1 MLPKLVTLVTIITM
15 KQIYT
20 KSDSSS
26 VQVIDMQ
33 AHAWQT
39 TANPGL
45 HLKPV
50 RHDDEQ
56 GFFLGLVK
64 FDAFTRSGL
73 HQHQGLATSFVI
85 EGGLT
90 DYHGSIKL
98 HEAGI
103 NLNGA
108 THDAIAYTSTVLVSK
123 LEAPVIY
130 PPDAQISGVHAGSK
144 AQNFSNPAP
153 LEPPEINIRVDELPK
168 FNTGYSGVA
177 AQSIFDYKPLKQNR
191 RYCQIHITPQSSLD
205 FMIAARTEFW
215 MRGGNLTVNGLS
227 AYANCFI
234 ICEPGAHIEI
244 TSPFGALLL
253 AWAEGPELSTTEQ
266 GNLFGF

>member
-1 MLPKLVTLVTIITM
+1 M
-15 KQIYT
+15 KQIYV
-20 KSDSSS
+20 KNSSLS

-39 TANPGL
+39 TSNPGL

-50 RHDDEQ
+50 RHDDQ
-56 GFFLGLVK
+56 NGQFLGLVK

-85 EGGLT
+85 DGGLT

-108 THDAIAYTSTVLVSK
+108 THDAIAYSETVLVSK

-130 PPDAQISGVHAGSK
+130 PPDAAISGVHAGSK
-144 AQNFSNPAP
+144 TQAFTNPAP
-153 LEPPEINIRVDELPK
+153 LEPPEININIDALPK
-168 FNTGYSGVA
+168 FNTGYAGVTT
-177 AQSIFDYKPLKQNR
+177 QTIFDYAPLKQIR
-191 RYCQIHITPQSSLD
+191 RYCQIHIVPQNKLE
-205 FMIAARTEFW
+205 FAIALRTEFW
-215 MRGGNLTVNGLS
+215 VRGGNLTVNGLD
-227 AYANCFI
+227 AHANCFI
-234 ICEPGAHIEI
+234 ICEPGAHIKI
-244 TSPFGALLL
+244 DSPFGALLL
-253 AWAEGPELSTTEQ
+253 AWAEGRELSDSAEC
-266 GNLFGF
+266 NLFGF

>member
-1 MLPKLVTLVTIITM
+1 M

-20 KSDSSS
+20 KSDSSN

-33 AHAWQT
+33 DHAWQT
-39 TANPGL
+39 TSNPGL

-50 RHDDEQ
+50 RHDNEQ
-56 GFFLGLVK
+56 GLFLGLVK

-73 HQHQGLATSFVI
+73 HQHRGLATSFVI
-85 EGGLT
+85 DGSLT

-108 THDAIAYTSTVLVSK
+108 THDAIAYASTVLVSK

-130 PPDAQISGVHAGSK
+130 PPDSQISGVHAGSK
-144 AQNFSNPAP
+144 AQSFSNPAP
-153 LEPPEINIRVDELPK
+153 LEPPELNVSVDELPK
-168 FNTGYSGVA
+168 FNTGYAGVV
-177 AQSIFDYKPLKQNR
+177 AQTIFDYAALKQNR
-191 RYCQIHITPQSSLD
+191 RYCQIHITPQGALD
-205 FMIAARTEFW
+205 FMIAVRTEFW
-215 MRGGNLTVNGLS
+215 VRGGNLTVNGLD
-227 AYANCFI
+227 AHANCFI

-244 TSPFGALLL
+244 ASPFGALLL
-253 AWAEGPELSTTEQ
+253 AWAEGPELSNSSER
-266 GNLFGF
+266 NLFGF

>member
-1 MLPKLVTLVTIITM
+1 M

-20 KSDSSS
+20 KNDSAG

-33 AHAWQT
+33 THGWQT

-45 HLKPV
+45 HLKPI
-50 RHDDEQ
+50 RHDNER
-56 GFFLGLVK
+56 GLFLGLVK

-108 THDAIAYTSTVLVSK
+108 THDAIAYSPTVLVSK

-130 PPDAQISGVHAGSK
+130 PPDTQISGVHAGSK

-153 LEPPEINIRVDELPK
+153 MEPPEINIQIDDLPK
-168 FNTGYSGVA
+168 FQTGYSGVT
-177 AQSIFDYKPLKQNR
+177 AQTIFDYASLKQNR

-205 FMIAARTEFW
+205 FKIEERTELW
-215 MRGGNLTVNGLS
+215 VRGGNLTVNGQN

-234 ICEPGAHIEI
+234 ICEPGAHISM

-253 AWAEGPELSTTEQ
+253 AWAEGPEVSNSGQ

>member
-1 MLPKLVTLVTIITM
+1 M
-15 KQIYT
+15 KPIYT
-20 KSDSSS
+20 KSDSLS

-33 AHAWQT
+33 EHAWQT
-39 TANPGL
+39 TSNLGL

-50 RHDDEQ
+50 RHDNEN
-56 GFFLGLVK
+56 GHFLGLVK

-108 THDAIAYTSTVLVSK
+108 THDAIAYAPTVLVSK

-130 PPDAQISGVHAGSK
+130 PPDASISGVHAGSK
-144 AQNFSNPAP
+144 TQAFTNPAP
-153 LEPPEINIRVDELPK
+153 HEPPEINVNVDGLAK
-168 FNTGYSGVA
+168 FDTGYAGVT
-177 AQSIFDYKPLKQNR
+177 AQTIFDYGPLKQNR
-191 RYCQIHITPQSSLD
+191 RYCQLHITPQSRLE
-205 FMIAARTEFW
+205 FMVAVRTEFW
-215 MRGGNLTVNGLS
+215 VRGGNLTVNGLD
-227 AYANCFI
+227 AHANCFI
-234 ICEPGAHIEI
+234 ICEPGTHVGID
-244 TSPFGALLL
+244 SPFGALLL
-253 AWAEGPELSTTEQ
+253 AWAEGPELSDSAER
-266 GNLFGF
+266 NLFGF

>member
-1 MLPKLVTLVTIITM
+1 MQ
-15 KQIYT
+15 QIYT
-20 KSDSSS
+20 PSDLLS

-39 TANPGL
+39 TSNPGL

-50 RHDDEQ
+50 RHDDEN
-56 GFFLGLVK
+56 GHFLGLVK

-85 EGGLT
+85 DGGLT

-108 THDAIAYTSTVLVSK
+108 THDAIAYANTVLVSK

-130 PPDAQISGVHAGSK
+130 PPNAAISGVHAGSRAK
-144 AQNFSNPAP
+144 DFSNPAP
-153 LEPPEINIRVDELPK
+153 LEPPELNIQVDSLPK
-168 FNTGYSGVA
+168 YNTGYDGVVG
-177 AQSIFDYKPLKQNR
+177 QTIFDYGPLQQNR
-191 RYCQIHITPQSSLD
+191 RYCQIHITPQSKFD
-205 FMIAARTEFW
+205 FIVAVRTEFW
-215 MRGGNLTVNGLS
+215 VRGGNLSVNGID

-244 TSPFGALLL
+244 DSPFGALLL
-253 AWAEGPELSTTEQ
+253 AWAEGPELSDSAHR
-266 GNLFGF
+266 NLFGF